1 MSVLLRILYKT
12 FLDPDSNSELQR
24 DSNNNAQHGHLLKK
38 TLPLSSIRWYLS
50 ASLPLLRSLYV
61 VGFARFRYQFYYGFY
76 IKLFSTQIRIP
87 TKSDIRM
94 AYAQQHHLFTKTT
107 SLSSIRRY
115 FFASL
120 PSVAIPLC
128 CRFCTFSISALLRIL
143 YKTFLDPDSNSY
155 LKRHSNAYEQQGHLL
170 TKTTS
175 LSSIR
180 RYFFASL
187 PLLRSL
193 YVVGFARFRYQFY
206 YGFYIKLFSTQIR
219 IPT

>member
-1 MSVLLRILYKT
+1 MLSDSLIEPVCLHSLL
-12 FLDPDSNSELQR
+12 FLLC
-24 DSNNNAQHGHLLKK
+24 
-38 TLPLSSIRWYLS
+38 
-50 ASLPLLRSLYV
+50 
-61 VGFARFRYQFYYGFY
+61 
-76 IKLFSTQIRIP
+76 
-87 TKSDIRM
+87 
-94 AYAQQHHLFTKTT
+94 
-107 SLSSIRRY
+107 
-115 FFASL
+115 FFASSPRL
-120 PSVAIPLC
+120 PTLLAACREKTSQRATTPPNDRTDISIYLSIYLC
-128 CRFCTFSISALLRIL
+128 CRFCAFSISVLLRIL

-155 LKRHSNAYEQQGHLL
+155 LKRHSNAYAQQGHLL